1 VSLVIP
7 AESLPDFARR
17 LPGHKTLPASYRLI
31 TIDVE
36 LEPNLVGFMAHI
48 SRALAAAGI
57 PLMPLAAFS
66 RDHLL
71 VPSDKFDLTL
81 KVLEKLRSGK

>member
-1 VSLVIP
+1 
-7 AESLPDFARR
+7 
-17 LPGHKTLPASYRLI
+17 
-31 TIDVE
+31 
-36 LEPNLVGFMAHI
+36 MAHI